1 MTGVWVIEKTQRI
14 IENYLWIKRK
24 YRQLSLKERK
34 KGFVS
39 VMRMEYNENLSSL
52 KKSQYNTTCK
62 AFILVQIIINYK
74 YNINIYII

>member
-14 IENYLWIKRK
+14 IENLSLDKK

-39 VMRMEYNENLSSL
+39 VMRMEYKENLSSL

-62 AFILVQIIINYK
+62 AFILVQIIINFYK
-74 YNINIYII
+74 FIQII

>member
-14 IENYLWIKRK
+14 IENLSLDKK

-39 VMRMEYNENLSSL
+39 VMRME
-52 KKSQYNTTCK
+52 
-62 AFILVQIIINYK
+62 
-74 YNINIYII
+74 